1 MRLGAE
7 VQVRGSEL
15 VLVDTDGYQQRVQP
29 VLRRGHQQVRVA
41 ILLGQ
46 HPHRWCRW
54 SCPCLGQPVRR
65 IDDPRREV
73 LGRGCGV
80 DARQGGQHL
89 QLVAGQAPAGSPLR
103 DVGGDSSVHI
113 GLGRVTETE
122 LDPRAQ
128 QVLQRGPD
136 LSPPGTR
143 DHQVHAVGQPLRAQ
157 VHHRLLKSLELGL
170 ERQPAVE
177 HQKDIPERVLT
188 GVRDLAATL
197 AGTKLGHRVD
207 AEVTK
212 QLLATTHGR

>member
-1 MRLGAE
+1 MNFACWALLRSMSC
-7 VQVRGSEL
+7 VQIVRSRL
-15 VLVDTDGYQQRVQP
+15 VLPDSPSANTSRCGSAPKSRYAGASSSSSIP
-29 VLRRGHQQVRVA
+29 MGTSS
-41 ILLGQ
+41 GCN
-46 HPHRWCRW
+46 RWCGW

-177 HQKDIPERVLT
+177 HQKDMANS
-188 GVRDLAATL
+188 G
-197 AGTKLGHRVD
+197 
-207 AEVTK
+207 
-212 QLLATTHGR
+212 GRRNDG